1 MLNIELIQS
10 DTENVRASLIR
21 RGEAAPID
29 ELVSLDNKRKLIQ
42 KELDDLRSQ
51 RKKANQQISRD
62 NKPSSSFLNEM
73 KAAGQKVKKLE
84 IEYKSIQQDIRTIL
98 LDIPNIP
105 RPDVPDGKDESSN
118 QIVRTVESPI
128 KPISNARPYWEI
140 TKDLEMIDLT
150 ASAKISGSRFYVLNG
165 KAAKL
170 QRSLISW
177 MLDIHVEEYGYQ
189 ELYLP
194 YLVNTETVTGSG
206 HLPKFSE
213 TMYHDQEDDLWLI
226 PTAEVPITSMFR
238 EEILKP
244 DQIPAQF
251 VAHTPCFRREKAAAG
266 SQTRGIKRVHQ
277 FDKVEMYKFVSP
289 EDSDKELLKL
299 VDNAE
304 EIIRR
309 LELTYRVVELCA
321 GDLGFS
327 AVKTFDLETWSP
339 GSNDWLEVSSCSNC
353 DDFQSRR
360 ANIRYRPESTSKP
373 MHPHSLNGSGLAI
386 PRIMI
391 ALIENYQQ
399 SDGSVLVP
407 EVLRKYTG
415 FDKIDS

>member
-10 DTENVRASLIR
+10 DTENVRASLLR
-21 RGEAAPID
+21 RGGSVPLD
-29 ELVSLDNKRKLIQ
+29 ELLKLNDKRKLIQ
-42 KELDDLRSQ
+42 QEVDTLRSERKKVSHQIGLGTRPSKELLSD
-51 RKKANQQISRD
+51 
-62 NKPSSSFLNEM
+62 M
-73 KAAGQKVKKLE
+73 KAMGQKVKSLE

-98 LDIPNIP
+98 LNVPNIP
-105 RPDVPDGKDESSN
+105 RADVPDGKDESSN
-118 QIVRTVESPI
+118 QIVRTIEGAVKSV
-128 KPISNARPYWEI
+128 SNFLPYLEI
-140 TKDLEMIDLT
+140 AKALGIIDLR

-165 KAAKL
+165 KGAKL

-177 MLDIHVEEYGYQ
+177 MLDMHIEEHGYE

-238 EEILKP
+238 DEILDP

-251 VAHTPCFRREKAAAG
+251 VAHTPCFRREKAASG

-289 EDSDKELLKL
+289 DNSDEELSKL

-304 EIIRR
+304 EIARQ
-309 LELTYRVVELCA
+309 LGLTYRVIELCA

-327 AVKTFDLETWSP
+327 AVKTFDLEVWSP
-339 GSNDWLEVSSCSNC
+339 GSEDWLEVSSCSNC

-360 ANIRYRPESTSKP
+360 ANIRYRPKSGAKP
-373 MHPHSLNGSGLAI
+373 IYPHSLNGSGLAI
-386 PRIMI
+386 PRILI
-391 ALIENYQQ
+391 AILENYQQ
-399 SDGSVLVP
+399 SDGSVLIP

-415 FDKIDS
+415 FDKIES

>member
-10 DTENVRASLIR
+10 DTENVQASLLR
-21 RGEAAPID
+21 RGAAFPLD
-29 ELVSLDNKRKLIQ
+29 KLLALDNKRKLIQ
-42 KELDDLRSQ
+42 KELDSLRAE
-51 RKKANQQISRD
+51 RKKANHQIGLE
-62 NKPSSSFLNEM
+62 KHPSKGLLVEM
-73 KAAGQKVKKLE
+73 KAKGQKVKKLE
-84 IEYKSIQQDIRTIL
+84 IEYRSTQQDIRTIL
-98 LDIPNIP
+98 LNIPNIP
-105 RPDVPDGKDESSN
+105 RADVPDGKDESSN
-118 QIVRTVESPI
+118 QIIRTIKSAPKSES
-128 KPISNARPYWEI
+128 NFAPYWEI
-140 TKDLEMIDLT
+140 AKRLEIIDLT

-165 KAAKL
+165 KGAKL

-177 MLDIHVEEYGYQ
+177 MLDMHIEEHGYQ

-238 EEILKP
+238 DDILNP

-289 EDSDKELLKL
+289 DESDEEFLKL

-309 LELTYRVVELCA
+309 LELTYRVIELCT

-327 AVKTFDLETWSP
+327 AVKTFDLEVWSP
-339 GSNDWLEVSSCSNC
+339 GSKDWLEVSSCSNC

-360 ANIRYRPESTSKP
+360 ANIRYRPKSGSKP
-373 MHPHSLNGSGLAI
+373 IYPHSLNGSGLAI
-386 PRIMI
+386 PRILI
-391 ALIENYQQ
+391 AILENYQQ

-415 FDKIDS
+415 FDKIDC